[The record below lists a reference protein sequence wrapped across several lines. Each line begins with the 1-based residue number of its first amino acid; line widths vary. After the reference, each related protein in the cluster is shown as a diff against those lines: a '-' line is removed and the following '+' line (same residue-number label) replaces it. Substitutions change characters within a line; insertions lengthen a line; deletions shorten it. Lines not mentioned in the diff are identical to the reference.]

1 VSKRSATKE
10 GDDNNNDDWEKIS
23 IPSDIDQADEPEG
36 DDEEEQEAAAR
47 KRAVSLKK
55 RAYLANVD
63 IFEENEE
70 LLSYL
75 KMKRHIQQNHPVN
88 EEGARFSIC
97 AEIGYLPCCTG
108 CFQKKFNKVKKRD
121 EIAVTR
127 IQQ

>member
-1 VSKRSATKE
+1 MTKE
-10 GDDNNNDDWEKIS
+10 DDEWEKIS
-23 IPSDIDQADEPEG
+23 IPSDIEEADAVDV
-36 DDEEEQEAAAR
+36 DDVEAQEAAAR

-70 LLSYL
+70 QLSYL
-75 KMKRHIQQNHPVN
+75 KLKRHVQQNHPVN
-88 EEGARFSIC
+88 GEGARFGIC

-108 CFQKKFNKVKKRD
+108 CFQKKFNKEKKRD

-127 IQQ
+127 IQ